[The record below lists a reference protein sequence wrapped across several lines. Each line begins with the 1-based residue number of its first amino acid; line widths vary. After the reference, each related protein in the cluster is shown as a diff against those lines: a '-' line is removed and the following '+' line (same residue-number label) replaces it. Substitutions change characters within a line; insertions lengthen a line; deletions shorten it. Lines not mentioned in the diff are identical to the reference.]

1 MFETRKED
9 IKRIKDRIE
18 HRHAEVSRLA
28 GKAIHANAGNEIE
41 YKQLM
46 ESLVIKHQELKDKIA
61 ELETFKSSREELEK
75 QVEVLWEALR
85 KKYDNAQ
92 LIFEEELGENTV
104 LNQFP
109 RRLEDG

>member
-1 MFETRKED
+1 MFETKKED

-18 HRHAEVSRLA
+18 HRHAEISRLA
-28 GKAIHANAGNEIE
+28 GKAIQANTKNEIE

-46 ESLVIKHQELKDKIA
+46 ESLVIKNQELKDKIA
-61 ELETFKSSREELEK
+61 ELETVKPSREELEK

-92 LIFEEELGENTV
+92 SIFEKEIGENTV
-104 LNQFP
+104 LNQYP